1 MTKTMKSNQITNIH
15 PKMKKLL
22 TAMFVLLI
30 LAVPTALADMSV
42 SVDDVQV
49 FGTSLS
55 VEAGSS
61 LPVQVMYSLGANA
74 SDVVVEVELSY
85 GHGKKTEV
93 STNPVDA
100 LADIVYKKNLV
111 LQLADDVDTSAS
123 GEEYSLQVQIKD
135 GRGHVLESAE
145 YELTVQRTNDLLEIQ
160 KIIVPSVLE
169 AGKPAKMT
177 VVIKNI
183 GSDEQEDV
191 YLKISSTE
199 LGLYEEE
206 YAGDI
211 QAMDEDDN
219 ADVATI
225 DVPLRISKDALEG
238 TYSLKVEVSNDNVD
252 VKTTKTV
259 TVNGIQK
266 AADSTDVVAV
276 DRSLDLKQGST
287 GVYELQLLNL
297 GNAAQTYTVSVSGID
312 GWASYDVNPLSV
324 KLNPDASQLVDL
336 ALTVSDKAMTGEHTF
351 TVAVESDGKTVK
363 EVTLTTNVA
372 KSTWKVDTML
382 ISVVVLAIVLVAL
395 VTVLVK
401 SRKSEDETEV
411 EESYY

>member
-1 MTKTMKSNQITNIH
+1 MTKTMKTLNVH

-30 LAVPTALADMSV
+30 LAVPTALAEMSV
-42 SVDDVQV
+42 TVDDVSV
-49 FGTSLS
+49 WETSLS
-55 VEAGSS
+55 VEAGDT
-61 LPVQVMYSLGANA
+61 LPVQVMYVLDENA

-100 LADIVYKKNLV
+100 LSGVVYKKNLK
-111 LQLADDVDTSAS
+111 LKLADDVETSAS
-123 GEEYSLQVQIKD
+123 GEEYSLLVQIKD
-135 GRGHVLESAE
+135 GKGHVLESAE
-145 YELTVQRTNDLLEIQ
+145 YDLTVQRKNDLLEIQ
-160 KIIVPSVLE
+160 RVIVPSVLE
-169 AGKPAKMT
+169 AGKTAKMT

-183 GSDEQEDV
+183 GSDKQEDV

-211 QAMDEDDN
+211 KAMDEDSN
-219 ADVATI
+219 EDVTTI
-225 DVPLRISKDALEG
+225 DVPLRISKDALKG
-238 TYSLKVEVSNDNVD
+238 TYTLTVEVHNDNLD

-276 DRSLDLKQGST
+276 EKSLDLKQGST
-287 GVYELQLLNL
+287 GVYQLHLLNL
-297 GNAAQTYTVSVSGID
+297 GNAAQTYSVSIRGLD

-324 KLNPDASQLVDL
+324 KLNPDSSQLVDL
-336 ALTVSDKAMTGEHTF
+336 ALTVSDKAMAGEHTF

-363 EVTLTTNVA
+363 ELTLTTNIE

-395 VTVLVK
+395 VAVLVK